1 MTFLTALACICL
13 ISGRCF
19 TDSRHDTPLYNDR
32 MIKRL
37 TALLLILNLQACTIL
52 AIADAAGSA
61 VVYGAKTAVNV
72 LDAVTPD
79 IINKKKKD

>member
-1 MTFLTALACICL
+1 MKNL
-13 ISGRCF
+13 F
-19 TDSRHDTPLYNDR
+19 TLV
-32 MIKRL
+32 
-37 TALLLILNLQACTIL
+37 LLFNLQACTIL

-79 IINKKKKD
+79 IINKNKKD